1 MASNCGTITV
11 VDPFDASN
19 VTVDGCANVPAEASP
34 GDTITISTTVSNGND
49 ADASAAVVLSE
60 NQTQIASKD
69 VTVGGTATVTFD
81 VTLPNSPGDYTYTTT
96 VENVSKA

>member
-19 VTVDGCANVPAEASP
+19 VTTDSCANVPEKGSP
-34 GDTITISTTVSNGND
+34 GDTITISTTVSNAND

-60 NQTQIASKD
+60 NQSMIASED
-69 VTVGGTATVTFD
+69 VTVGGVVTVTFD
-81 VTLPNSPGDYTYTTT
+81 VTLPSSPDDYTYTTT